1 MKSPYHEVPR
11 SDGGI
16 SLSHKPILARFPL
29 SRVGWKP
36 VLLSVSQSRAPGVD
50 VYFVG
55 GGGGLGA
62 GKEAEHNCALTKSA

>member
-1 MKSPYHEVPR
+1 MKVLR

-36 VLLSVSQSRAPGVD
+36 VLLSVSQSRAPV
-50 VYFVG
+50 VRG
-55 GGGGLGA
+55 GGVGA
-62 GKEAEHNCALTKSA
+62 WKEAEHNCVLTKSA

>member
-1 MKSPYHEVPR
+1 MMKVPR

-36 VLLSVSQSRAPGVD
+36 VLLSVSQSMAPGVD

-55 GGGGLGA
+55 GGRELGA
-62 GKEAEHNCALTKSA
+62 WKKAEHNCVLTNSA